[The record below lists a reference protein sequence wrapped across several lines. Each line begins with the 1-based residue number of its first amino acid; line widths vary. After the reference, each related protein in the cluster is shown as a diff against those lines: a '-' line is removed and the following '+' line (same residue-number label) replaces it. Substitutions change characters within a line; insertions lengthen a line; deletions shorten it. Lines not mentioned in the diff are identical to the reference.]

1 MSGLELTITITRAL
15 AELKILDKRINN
27 VINNTTFISTKV
39 VGQAYKDH
47 ESETRSGW
55 QSFNDLVDRYNRL
68 RRAVIASNATTR
80 VKINGNEMSVAEA
93 IEMKKSISFKKN
105 LLERLRRQRQ
115 DVKVAV
121 DNHTNLVRVKLD
133 QLLNTSFENERK
145 SGNEDNI
152 KTISE
157 SYLKNNRIDVID
169 PIKLDTKIPE
179 LEEYVDG
186 FLSEVDLVLSE
197 SNARTLIQI

>member
-1 MSGLELTITITRAL
+1 MSGLELTITRAL

-27 VINNTTFISTKV
+27 VITNTTFISTKV
-39 VGQAYKDH
+39 VGQPHKDH
-47 ESETRSGW
+47 DLETKSGW

-68 RRAVIASNATTR
+68 RRAVIASNANTR

-115 DVKVAV
+115 DAKVAV
-121 DNHTNLVRVKLD
+121 DNYTNTVRVKLD
-133 QLLNTSFENERK
+133 QLLKTSFENERK
-145 SGNEDNI
+145 SGSEDSI

-157 SYLKNNRIDVID
+157 SYLKNNRMDIID

-179 LEEYVDG
+179 LEEFVDG

-197 SNARTLIQI
+197 SNARTVIQI

>member
-1 MSGLELTITITRAL
+1 MSGLELTITRAL